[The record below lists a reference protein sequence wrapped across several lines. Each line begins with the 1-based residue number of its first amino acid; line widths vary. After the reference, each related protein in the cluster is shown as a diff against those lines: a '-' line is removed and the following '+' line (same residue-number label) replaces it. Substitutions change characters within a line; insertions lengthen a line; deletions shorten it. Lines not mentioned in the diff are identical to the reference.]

1 MLTDYFIK
9 RPVLS
14 LVISTMIVLL
24 GVQAFF
30 NTQVRQYP
38 ELETSVISIT
48 TAYPGASAELIQGF
62 ISTPVQ
68 QVVASTVGIDF
79 VRSSSSNSVSI
90 VEVHMKLGE
99 DADVALTEV
108 STKVSSIRGELPIEA
123 EDPVIAKQS
132 AEGFALAYYGF
143 YSETLSD
150 VEVTDY
156 LLRTIQ
162 PALATVK
169 GVAEAEILGG
179 KTYSMR
185 VWMDPVRMAAQQVSA
200 ADIVNA
206 IGSENYQSAAGQ
218 TRGQLVQT
226 DVNAVTD
233 SSDPDVFK
241 RFIIREE
248 GENKVRLGDVADIE
262 LGAENYDSLVM
273 FDNVPSIYIGINGT
287 TDGNPL
293 TTIKLV
299 TAELEKMKSSFPPGL
314 QVAIA
319 YDSTEFIQASINE
332 VILTLAQ
339 ASIIVVIIIFLF
351 LGSFRSTLIPL
362 VTIPLSIIGVLFY
375 MQIMGYSINLL
386 TLLAMVMAIGLLVDD
401 AILVVENIYRHI
413 GEGLRPFQAA
423 LQGAREIAKPVIAT
437 TIVLCVVYA
446 PIGLLG
452 GLTGVLFKEFAF
464 TLVGTII
471 ISTIIALT
479 LSPMMCSRVLKPTIA
494 NNAYARF
501 VNDLFERIHLAYEE
515 ALASSLKTRSVTVVF
530 TFCILLVLMAMTLP
544 GILIGPQ
551 FQFIQNELAPEE
563 DQGVIFTF
571 SQAPDHTSLDYLNKY
586 TAPYIDIF
594 REYQDEYQSSFM
606 ANGFGGPTVSFAG
619 MLLKPWEER
628 SMTSMEMIPRIQVAL
643 DQQPGLQSFAFNPA
657 SLPGSSGNTPV
668 EFILK
673 TQQGYDQL
681 FGVVQQVLAKARESG
696 KFFFIKS
703 DFNFSKPEIR
713 VIIDRER
720 AESMGISMREIGQT
734 LGAILAEGYV
744 SRFNLAGRSYKIIPQ
759 ARRQE
764 RQNADIVSQYYV
776 YSDSGEQIN
785 LSTMVEIDYT
795 AVPRELVQF
804 QQQNAAK
811 IDAVPA
817 VPLGEALQ
825 VLRDITTQVAPA
837 GYTFDYQGQSRQLI
851 QEGSVL
857 ALTFGFAIIVVFL
870 VLAAQYESLRDP
882 LIILT
887 TVPLAMFG
895 AMIPMF
901 LSMVSMNIY
910 SQVGLITLIGLVSK
924 HGILIV
930 EFANEMQKNDNLSPT
945 QAVIKAA
952 SLRLRPILMTS
963 FSTIIGI
970 MPLVIASGAGAA
982 SRQSIGITI
991 VTGFAIGTLFTLF
1004 VLPVIYTFFAADH
1017 RPAIADE
1024 TLLPSQLV

>member
-24 GVQAFF
+24 GAQAFF

-38 ELETSVISIT
+38 ELETSVITIN

-62 ISTPVQ
+62 ITTPIQ
-68 QVVASTVGIDF
+68 QVVSSTVGVDF
-79 VRSSSSNSVSI
+79 VRSSSSNSLST
-90 VEVHMKLGE
+90 VEVHMKLGV

-108 STKVSSIRGELPIEA
+108 STKVSSIRGELPAES
-123 EDPVIAKQS
+123 EDPIIAKQN
-132 AEGFALAYYGF
+132 AEGFALAYYSF
-143 YSETLSD
+143 YSETLTD
-150 VEVTDY
+150 VEVTDF
-156 LLRTIQ
+156 LLRTVQ
-162 PALATVK
+162 PTLSTVK

-185 VWMDPVRMAAQQVSA
+185 VWMDPIKMASLQVSA
-200 ADIVNA
+200 GDIVNA
-206 IGSENYQSAAGQ
+206 INTQNYQSAAGQ

-226 DVNAVTD
+226 DVNAITD
-233 SSDPDVFK
+233 TADPAIFE
-241 RFIIREE
+241 RFVIRNE
-248 GENKVRLGDVADIE
+248 GEDNKVRLGDVADIE

-299 TAELEKMKSSFPPGL
+299 TAELEKLKKSFPPGL
-314 QVAIA
+314 QTAVA

-332 VILTLAQ
+332 VIQTLIQ
-339 ASIIVVIIIFLF
+339 ACLIVVVVIFLF

-362 VTIPLSIIGVLFY
+362 TTIPLSIVGVLFY

-413 GEGLRPFQAA
+413 GEGKRPFAA
-423 LQGAREIAKPVIAT
+423 AIQGAREVVKPVIAT
-437 TIVLCVVYA
+437 TIVLAVVYA

-479 LSPMMCSRVLKPTIA
+479 LSPMMCSRVLKPTVA

-501 VNDLFERIHLAYEE
+501 VTRLFERLRVGYENM
-515 ALASSLKTRSVTVVF
+515 LASSLQTRSVTVIFIIGVVAMLVTM
-530 TFCILLVLMAMTLP
+530 TFV
-544 GILIGPQ
+544 
-551 FQFIQNELAPEE
+551 IQNELAPEE

-586 TAPYIDIF
+586 TAPYIDIY
-594 REYQDEYQSSFM
+594 RAYENEYESSFM
-606 ANGFGGPTVSFAG
+606 ANGFAGPTVSFAG
-619 MLLKPWEER
+619 MLLKPWEDR
-628 SMTSMEMIPRIQVAL
+628 TLSSMEMIPQIQRAL
-643 DQQPGLQSFAFNPA
+643 DQQPGLQSFAFNPP
-657 SLPGSSGNTPV
+657 SLPGASGNTPV

-673 TQQGYDQL
+673 TQQSYDQL
-681 FGVVQQVLAKARESG
+681 YGVVQQVLEKARESG
-696 KFFFIKS
+696 QFYFIKS

-713 VIIDRER
+713 VTIDRDR
-720 AESMGISMREIGQT
+720 AESMGISMQEIGQT

-759 ARRQE
+759 ARSEGRE
-764 RQNADIVSQYYV
+764 NADIVSQYYV
-776 YSDSGEQIN
+776 YTENGEQVS
-785 LSTMVEIDYT
+785 LSSLVNIDYT
-795 AVPRELVQF
+795 SVPGSLVQF
-804 QQQNAAK
+804 QQQNSAK
-811 IDAVPA
+811 IEAVPA
-817 VPLGEALQ
+817 VPLGQALELL
-825 VLRDITTQVAPA
+825 VEISDEVAPA
-837 GYTFDYQGQSRQLI
+837 GYTYDYQGQSRQLI

-857 ALTFGFAIIVVFL
+857 AITFGFAVIVVFL

-882 LIILT
+882 FIILT
-887 TVPLAMFG
+887 TVPLALFG
-895 AMIPMF
+895 AFIPMF
-901 LSMVSMNIY
+901 LWEVSMNIY

-930 EFANEMQKNDNLSPT
+930 EFANEIQKNENLPPLP
-945 QAVIKAA
+945 AVIKAA
-952 SLRLRPILMTS
+952 SIRLRPILMTS

-982 SRQSIGITI
+982 ARQAIGLTI
-991 VTGFAIGTLFTLF
+991 VYGFAIGTLFTLF
-1004 VLPVIYTFFAADH
+1004 VLPVVYTFFAGDR
-1017 RPAIADE
+1017 RPQAAAE
-1024 TLLPSQLV
+1024 TVPAPA

>member
-38 ELETSVISIT
+38 ELETSVITIT
-48 TAYPGASAELIQGF
+48 TAYPGASAALIQGF
-62 ISTPVQ
+62 LTTPIQ
-68 QVVASTVGIDF
+68 QVVSSTKGIDF
-79 VRSSSSNSVSI
+79 LRSSSSNSVST
-90 VEVHMKLGE
+90 VEVHMKLGV

-108 STKVSSIRGELPIEA
+108 STKVSSIRGELPA
-123 EDPVIAKQS
+123 ESLDPVIAKLA
-132 AEGFALAYYGF
+132 AEGFALAYYSF

-150 VEVTDY
+150 VEITDY

-162 PALATVK
+162 PALSTVN
-169 GVAEAEILGG
+169 GVAQAEILGG

-185 VWMDPVRMAAQQVSA
+185 VWMDPVRMAARKVSA

-206 IGSENYQSAAGQ
+206 INADNYQSAAGQ
-218 TRGQLVQT
+218 TRGRLVQT

-233 SSDPDVFK
+233 SADPHVFE
-241 RFIIREE
+241 RFVIRDE
-248 GENKVRLGDVADIE
+248 GDNVVRLGDIADIE
-262 LGAENYDSLVM
+262 LGAEDYDSLIM
-273 FDNVPSIYIGINGT
+273 FDGVPSIYIGINGT

-314 QVAIA
+314 KAAIA
-319 YDSTEFIQASINE
+319 YDSTEFIEASINE
-332 VILTLAQ
+332 VIITLAQ
-339 ASIIVVIIIFLF
+339 AAIIVVVVIFLS

-375 MQIMGYSINLL
+375 MQLMGYSINLL

-413 GEGLRPFQAA
+413 GEGLQPMQAA

-437 TIVLCVVYA
+437 SIVLCVVYA

-452 GLTGVLFKEFAF
+452 GLTGILFQEFAF

-471 ISTIIALT
+471 ISTIVALT
-479 LSPMMCSRVLKPTIA
+479 LSPMMCSRVLKPSID

-501 VNDLFERIHLAYEE
+501 INHRFEQLQRSYEKFLAN
-515 ALASSLKTRSVTVVF
+515 SLQTRSVTIVFVV
-530 TFCILLVLMAMTLP
+530 CVVVMLGAM
-544 GILIGPQ
+544 
-551 FQFIQNELAPEE
+551 FQFIQSELAPEE

-571 SQAPDHTSLDYLNKY
+571 SQPPDHTNIDYLNKY
-586 TAPYIDIF
+586 TSPYIDIF
-594 REYQDEYQSSFM
+594 RNYAGEYKSSFM
-606 ANGFGGPTVSFAG
+606 ANGFGGSTVSFAG
-619 MLLKPWEER
+619 MLLTPWEQREL
-628 SMTSMEMIPRIQVAL
+628 SAMEIIPQIQGAL
-643 DQQPGLQSFAFNPA
+643 DQQPGLQSFAFNPP
-657 SLPGSSGNTPV
+657 SLPGASGNTPV

-681 FGVVQQVLAKARESG
+681 FGVVQQVLEKARASG
-696 KFFFIKS
+696 KFYFIKS

-713 VIIDRER
+713 VTIDRKR
-720 AESMGISMREIGQT
+720 AESMGVSMREIGQT
-734 LGAILAEGYV
+734 LGIILAEGYV

-759 ARRQE
+759 ARRVDRE
-764 RQNADIVSQYYV
+764 SLADISQYFV
-776 YSDSGEQIN
+776 YSNRGEQIN
-785 LSTMVEIDYT
+785 LSTLVDIDYT
-795 AVPRELVQF
+795 VVPRELVQF

-811 IDAVPA
+811 IDAVPG

-825 VLRDITTQVAPA
+825 LLREITAQVAPA
-837 GYTFDYQGQSRQLI
+837 GYSFDYQGQSRQLI

-857 ALTFGFAIIVVFL
+857 ALTFGFAIVVVFL

-895 AMIPMF
+895 ALVPMF
-901 LSMVSMNIY
+901 LWLVSMNIY

-930 EFANEMQKNDNLSPT
+930 EFANEIQKNENLSPRL
-945 QAVIKAA
+945 AVIKAA
-952 SLRLRPILMTS
+952 SIRLRPILMTS
-963 FSTIIGI
+963 LSTIIGI

-982 SRQSIGITI
+982 SRQAIGITI
-991 VTGFAIGTLFTLF
+991 VSGFAIGTLFTLF
-1004 VLPVIYTFFAADH
+1004 VLPVIYTFFARDH
-1017 RPAIADE
+1017 RPAVADQDE
-1024 TLLPSQLV
+1024 PLLASRLV

>member
-1 MLTDYFIK
+1 
-9 RPVLS
+9 
-14 LVISTMIVLL
+14 MIVLL

-30 NTQVRQYP
+30 DTQVRQYP
-38 ELETSVISIT
+38 ELETSVITIT

-62 ISTPVQ
+62 ITNPIQ
-68 QVVASTVGIDF
+68 QVVSSTKGIDF
-79 VRSSSSNSVSI
+79 LRSSSSNSVST
-90 VEVHMKLGE
+90 VEVHMKLGV
-99 DADVALTEV
+99 DADIALTEV
-108 STKVSSIRGELPIEA
+108 STKVSSIRGELPAES

-156 LLRTIQ
+156 LLRTVQ
-162 PALATVK
+162 PALSTVK
-169 GVAEAEILGG
+169 GVAQAEILGG

-185 VWMDPVRMAAQQVSA
+185 VWMDPVRMAAQKVSA

-206 IGSENYQSAAGQ
+206 INADNYQSAAGQ
-218 TRGQLVQT
+218 ARGRMVQT

-233 SSDPDVFK
+233 TGDPEVFE

-248 GENKVRLGDVADIE
+248 GENKVRLGDIADIE
-262 LGAENYDSLVM
+262 LGAENYDSLIM

-299 TAELEKMKSSFPPGL
+299 TAELEKMKGSFPPGL
-314 QVAIA
+314 NAAIA

-332 VILTLAQ
+332 VIATLAQ
-339 ASIIVVIIIFLF
+339 ASIIVILVIFLS

-375 MQIMGYSINLL
+375 MQLMGYSINLL

-401 AILVVENIYRHI
+401 AILVVENVYRHI
-413 GEGLRPFQAA
+413 GEGLKPLQAS

-437 TIVLCVVYA
+437 TIVLCLVYA

-452 GLTGVLFKEFAF
+452 GLTGVLFQEFAF

-479 LSPMMCSRVLKPTIA
+479 LSPMMCSQVLRPTVD

-501 VNDLFERIHLAYEE
+501 IHARFERLHRGYERM
-515 ALASSLKTRSVTVVF
+515 LASSLQTRSVTVVF
-530 TFCILLVLMAMTLP
+530 VFFIVM
-544 GILIGPQ
+544 LIGFILFPPPPMK
-551 FQFIQNELAPEE
+551 FIQNELAPEE

-571 SQAPDHTSLDYLNKY
+571 SQAPDHTNIDYLNKY
-586 TAPYIDIF
+586 TSPYHDIF
-594 REYQDEYQSSFM
+594 SSYQDEYQSSFM

-619 MLLKPWEER
+619 MLLTPWEQR
-628 SMTSMEMIPRIQVAL
+628 QLSAMEIIPRIQMEL
-643 DQQPGLQSFAFNPA
+643 DQQPGLQSFAFNPP
-657 SLPGSSGNTPV
+657 SLPGASGNTPV
-668 EFILK
+668 EFIIK
-673 TQQGYDQL
+673 TQQGYDDL
-681 FGVVQQVLAKARESG
+681 YGVVQQVLEKARESG
-696 KFFFIKS
+696 KFYFIKS

-713 VIIDRER
+713 VTIDRKR
-720 AESMGISMREIGQT
+720 AESMGVSMREIGQT
-734 LGAILAEGYV
+734 LGIILAEGYV

-759 ARRQE
+759 ARLEGRE
-764 RQNADIVSQYYV
+764 NAADISQYFV
-776 YSDSGEQIN
+776 YSQRGEQIN
-785 LSTMVEIDYT
+785 LSTLVNMDYNV
-795 AVPRELVQF
+795 VPRELVQF

-811 IDAVPA
+811 IDAVPGVA
-817 VPLGEALQ
+817 LGEALQ
-825 VLRDITTQVAPA
+825 LLRDITAQVAPA
-837 GYTFDYQGQSRQLI
+837 GYSYDYQGQSRQLI

-857 ALTFGFAIIVVFL
+857 ALTFGFAVIVVFL

-895 AMIPMF
+895 ALVPMF
-901 LSMVSMNIY
+901 LGLVSMNIY

-930 EFANEMQKNDNLSPT
+930 EFANEIQKSDNLPPVD
-945 QAVIKAA
+945 AVIKAA
-952 SLRLRPILMTS
+952 SIRLRPILMTS

-970 MPLVIASGAGAA
+970 TPLVIASGAGAA

-991 VTGFAIGTLFTLF
+991 VSGFAVGTLFTLF
-1004 VLPVIYTFFAADH
+1004 VLPVVYTFFAADH
-1017 RPAIADE
+1017 RPAAIDDNE
-1024 TLLPSQLV
+1024 PLPASQLV

>member
-1 MLTDYFIK
+1 VLTDFFIK

-38 ELETSVISIT
+38 ELETSVITIT

-62 ISTPVQ
+62 ITNPIQ
-68 QVVASTVGIDF
+68 QVVSSTKGIDF
-79 VRSSSSNSVSI
+79 LRSSSSNSVST
-90 VEVHMKLGE
+90 VEVHMKLGV
-99 DADVALTEV
+99 DADIALTEV
-108 STKVSSIRGELPIEA
+108 STKVSSIRGELPVES

-162 PALATVK
+162 PALSTVK
-169 GVAEAEILGG
+169 GVAQAEILGG

-185 VWMDPVRMAAQQVSA
+185 VWMDPVRMAAQKVSA
-200 ADIVNA
+200 ADIVRA
-206 IGSENYQSAAGQ
+206 ISDENYQSAAGQ
-218 TRGQLVQT
+218 ARGQLVQT

-233 SSDPDVFK
+233 SGDPEVFE

-248 GENKVRLGDVADIE
+248 GVNKVRLGDIADIE
-262 LGAENYDSLVM
+262 LGAENYDSLIM

-299 TAELEKMKSSFPPGL
+299 TAELEKMKGSFPPGL
-314 QVAIA
+314 NAAIA

-332 VILTLAQ
+332 VIATLAQ
-339 ASIIVVIIIFLF
+339 ASVIVIVVIFLS

-375 MQIMGYSINLL
+375 MQLMGYSINLL

-413 GEGLRPFQAA
+413 GEGLRPLQAA

-437 TIVLCVVYA
+437 TIVLCLVYA

-452 GLTGVLFKEFAF
+452 GLTGVLFQEFAF

-479 LSPMMCSRVLKPTIA
+479 LSPMMCSRVLRPTVD

-501 VNDLFERIHLAYEE
+501 IHARFERLHRAYEGM
-515 ALASSLKTRSVTVVF
+515 LASSLKTRSVTVVF
-530 TFCILLVLMAMTLP
+530 VFFIVAMIVLILFPPPPMK
-544 GILIGPQ
+544 
-551 FQFIQNELAPEE
+551 FIQNELAPEE

-571 SQAPDHTSLDYLNKY
+571 SQAPDHSNIDYLNKY
-586 TAPYIDIF
+586 TAPYHGIF
-594 REYQDEYQSSFM
+594 SSYQDEYQSSFM

-619 MLLKPWEER
+619 MLLTPWEQR
-628 SMTSMEMIPRIQVAL
+628 KLSAMEIIPQIQMAL
-643 DQQPGLQSFAFNPA
+643 DQQPGLQSFAFNPP
-657 SLPGSSGNTPV
+657 SLPGASGNTPV

-681 FGVVQQVLAKARESG
+681 YGVVQQVLAKARESG
-696 KFFFIKS
+696 KFYFIKS

-713 VIIDRER
+713 VTIDRKR
-720 AESMGISMREIGQT
+720 AEAMGVSMREIGQT
-734 LGAILAEGYV
+734 LGIILAEGYV

-759 ARRQE
+759 ARIDGRE
-764 RQNADIVSQYYV
+764 NTSDISRYFV
-776 YSDSGEQIN
+776 YSRQGEQIN
-785 LSTMVEIDYT
+785 LATLVDIDYNV
-795 AVPRELVQF
+795 VPRELVQF

-811 IDAVPA
+811 IDAVPG
-817 VPLGEALQ
+817 VPLDEALQ
-825 VLRDITTQVAPA
+825 VLRDITEQVAPA
-837 GYTFDYQGQSRQLI
+837 GYSFDYQGQSRQLI

-857 ALTFGFAIIVVFL
+857 ALTFGFAVIVVFL

-895 AMIPMF
+895 ALVPMF
-901 LSMVSMNIY
+901 LGLVSMNIY

-930 EFANEMQKNDNLSPT
+930 EFANEIQKNDNLSPVD
-945 QAVIKAA
+945 AVIKAA
-952 SLRLRPILMTS
+952 SIRLRPILMTS

-991 VTGFAIGTLFTLF
+991 VSGFAIGTLFTLF
-1004 VLPVIYTFFAADH
+1004 VLPVTYTFFAADH
-1017 RPAIADE
+1017 RPLEIDDDE
-1024 TLLPSQLV
+1024 PLAASQLV

>member
-1 MLTDYFIK
+1 VLTDYFIK

-30 NTQVRQYP
+30 STQVRQYP

-62 ISTPVQ
+62 VTTPIQ
-68 QVVASTVGIDF
+68 QVVSSTKGIDF
-79 VRSSSSNSVSI
+79 LRSSSSNSVST
-90 VEVHMKLGE
+90 VEVHMKLGV
-99 DADVALTEV
+99 DADIALTEV
-108 STKVSSIRGELPIEA
+108 STKVSSIRGELPSES

-162 PALATVK
+162 PALSTVN
-169 GVAEAEILGG
+169 GVAQAEILGG

-185 VWMDPVRMAAQQVSA
+185 VWMDPVRMAAQKVSA

-206 IGSENYQSAAGQ
+206 INAENYQSAAGQ
-218 TRGQLVQT
+218 ARGQLVQT

-233 SSDPDVFK
+233 TGDPGVFE
-241 RFIIREE
+241 RFIVREE
-248 GENKVRLGDVADIE
+248 GENRVRLGDIADIE
-262 LGAENYDSLVM
+262 LGAENYDSLIM

-299 TAELEKMKSSFPPGL
+299 TAELEKLKRSFPPGL
-314 QVAIA
+314 NAAIA

-332 VILTLAQ
+332 VIGTLVQ
-339 ASIIVVIIIFLF
+339 ASIIVIVVIFLF

-375 MQIMGYSINLL
+375 MQLMGYSINLL

-413 GEGLRPFQAA
+413 GEGLKPMQAA

-452 GLTGVLFKEFAF
+452 GLTGVLFQEFAF

-471 ISTIIALT
+471 ISTIVALT
-479 LSPMMCSRVLKPTIA
+479 LSPMMCSRVLRPTID

-501 VNDLFERIHLAYEE
+501 IHARFERLHRGYENLLA
-515 ALASSLKTRSVTVVF
+515 ASLKTRSVTVLFVF
-530 TFCILLVLMAMTLP
+530 GVVVMLVLM
-544 GILIGPQ
+544 
-551 FQFIQNELAPEE
+551 FQFIQTELAPEE

-571 SQAPDHTSLDYLNKY
+571 SQAPDHTNIDYLNKY
-586 TAPYIDIF
+586 TAPYHDIF
-594 REYQDEYQSSFM
+594 TSYQDEYQSSFM

-619 MLLKPWEER
+619 MLLKPWEQR
-628 SMTSMEMIPRIQVAL
+628 QLSAMEMIPQIQMAL
-643 DQQPGLQSFAFNPA
+643 NQQPGLQSFAFNPP
-657 SLPGSSGNTPV
+657 SLPGASGNTPV

-673 TQQGYDQL
+673 TQQGYDEL
-681 FGVVQQVLAKARESG
+681 YGVVQQVLEKARESG
-696 KFFFIKS
+696 KFHFIKS

-713 VIIDRER
+713 VTIDRKR
-720 AESMGISMREIGQT
+720 AESMGVSMREIGQT
-734 LGAILAEGYV
+734 LGIILAEGYV
-744 SRFNLAGRSYKIIPQ
+744 SRFNLAGRSYKVIPQ
-759 ARRQE
+759 ARLEGRE
-764 RQNADIVSQYYV
+764 NVADISQYYV
-776 YSDSGEQIN
+776 YSRQGEQIN
-785 LSTMVEIDYT
+785 LATLVDIDYNV
-795 AVPRELVQF
+795 VPRELVQF

-811 IDAVPA
+811 IDAVPG

-825 VLRDITTQVAPA
+825 VLRDITAQVAPA
-837 GYTFDYQGQSRQLI
+837 GYSFDYQGQSRQLI

-857 ALTFGFAIIVVFL
+857 ALTFSFAVIVVFL

-895 AMIPMF
+895 ALVPMF
-901 LSMVSMNIY
+901 LWLVSMNIY

-930 EFANEMQKNDNLSPT
+930 EFANEMQRNDNLSPAD
-945 QAVIKAA
+945 AVIKAA
-952 SLRLRPILMTS
+952 SIRLRPILMTS

-991 VTGFAIGTLFTLF
+991 VSGFAIGTLFTLF

-1017 RPAIADE
+1017 RPAEIDDDE
-1024 TLLPSQLV
+1024 PLSASQLV

>member
-62 ISTPVQ
+62 ITTPIQ
-68 QVVASTVGIDF
+68 QAVSSTVGIDY
-79 VRSSSSNSVSI
+79 VRSSSSNSVST
-90 VEVHMKLGE
+90 VEVHMKLGV
-99 DADVALTEV
+99 DADIALTEV
-108 STKVSSIRGELPIEA
+108 STKVASIRGELPAES

-132 AEGFALAYYGF
+132 AEGFALAYYSF

-162 PALATVK
+162 PSLSTLK

-185 VWMDPVRMAAQQVSA
+185 VWMDPVRMSALKVSA
-200 ADIVNA
+200 ADIANA
-206 IGSENYQSAAGQ
+206 IGAQNYQSAAGQ
-218 TRGQLVQT
+218 TRSRLVQT

-233 SSDPDVFK
+233 SSDPEVFK

-248 GENKVRLGDVADIE
+248 GDNRVRLGDVADIE
-262 LGAENYDSLVM
+262 LGAENYDSLIM

-299 TAELEKMKSSFPPGL
+299 NAELEKLRKSFPPGL
-314 QVAIA
+314 NAAIA

-332 VILTLAQ
+332 VIFTLAQ
-339 ASIIVVIIIFLF
+339 AALIVIVVIFLF

-413 GEGLRPFQAA
+413 GEGLRPLQAA

-494 NNAYARF
+494 NNAYARY
-501 VNDLFERIHLAYEE
+501 VNALFERIHLGYEKF
-515 ALASSLKTRSVTVVF
+515 LAGSLKTRSATIVFVIGVVAMLVPMF
-530 TFCILLVLMAMTLP
+530 LL
-544 GILIGPQ
+544 
-551 FQFIQNELAPEE
+551 IQNELAPEE

-571 SQAPDHTSLDYLNKY
+571 SQAPDHSSIDYLNKY

-594 REYQDEYQSSFM
+594 REYQEEYQSSFM

-619 MLLKPWEER
+619 MLLKPWEQR
-628 SMTSMEMIPRIQVAL
+628 SLTSMQMIPRIQQAL
-643 DQQPGLQSFAFNPA
+643 DQQPGLQSFAFNPP
-657 SLPGSSGNTPV
+657 SLPGASGNTPV

-681 FGVVQQVLAKARESG
+681 YGVVQQVLNKARESG
-696 KFFFIKS
+696 KFYFIKS

-713 VIIDRER
+713 VTIDRER

-734 LGAILAEGYV
+734 LGAILAEGYI

-759 ARRQE
+759 ARSAE
-764 RQNADIVSQYYV
+764 RQNAEVISQYYV
-776 YSDSGEQIN
+776 YSDRGEQVN
-785 LSTMVEIDYT
+785 LSSLVDIEYSS
-795 AVPRELVQF
+795 VPRELVQF

-811 IDAVPA
+811 IDAVPG
-817 VPLGEALQ
+817 VPLGEALEY
-825 VLRDITTQVAPA
+825 LRTLSEEVAPA

-882 LIILT
+882 FIILT

-895 AMIPMF
+895 ALVPMF
-901 LSMVSMNIY
+901 LWQVSMNIY

-930 EFANEMQKNDNLSPT
+930 EFANEIQKNENLDPVR
-945 QAVIKAA
+945 AVIKA
-952 SLRLRPILMTS
+952 SSIRLRPILMTS

-970 MPLVIASGAGAA
+970 MPLVAASGAGAA
-982 SRQSIGITI
+982 SRQAIGITI
-991 VTGFAIGTLFTLF
+991 VSGFAIGTLFTLF
-1004 VLPVIYTFFAADH
+1004 VLPVIYTFFAGDH
-1017 RPAIADE
+1017 RPQVSDDE
-1024 TLLPSQLV
+1024 SLLAARLV

>member
-1 MLTDYFIK
+1 MFTDYFIR

-24 GVQAFF
+24 GAQAFF
-30 NTQVRQYP
+30 DTQVRQYP

-62 ISTPVQ
+62 ISTPIQ
-68 QVVASTVGIDF
+68 QVVSSTEGIDF
-79 VRSSSSNSVSI
+79 VRSSSSNSVSR
-90 VEVHMKLGE
+90 VEVHMKLGV

-108 STKVSSIRGELPIEA
+108 STKVSSIRGELPAES
-123 EDPVIAKQS
+123 EDPVVAKES
-132 AEGFALAYYGF
+132 AEGFALAYYSF
-143 YSETLSD
+143 YSESLSD
-150 VEVTDY
+150 VEITDY
-156 LLRTIQ
+156 LLRTVQ
-162 PALATVK
+162 PALSTVK

-185 VWMDPVRMAAQQVSA
+185 IWMDPVRMAAQNVSA
-200 ADIVNA
+200 ADIMAA
-206 IGSENYQSAAGQ
+206 IGAENYQSAAGQ
-218 TRGQLVQT
+218 TRGRLVQT

-233 SSDPDVFK
+233 SADPGVFR
-241 RFIIREE
+241 RFVIRDD
-248 GENKVRLGDVADIE
+248 GMNKVRLSDVAEIE

-293 TTIKLV
+293 TTIQLV
-299 TAELEKMKSSFPPGL
+299 NAELAKLEKSFPPGL
-314 QVAIA
+314 KTAIA
-319 YDSTEFIQASINE
+319 YDSTEFIRASIKE
-332 VILTLAQ
+332 VIVTLLQ
-339 ASIIVVIIIFLF
+339 ASIIVIVVIFLS

-362 VTIPLSIIGVLFY
+362 VTIPLSIVGVLFY
-375 MQIMGYSINLL
+375 MQLMGYSINLL

-413 GEGLRPFQAA
+413 GEGQKPLQAA
-423 LQGAREIAKPVIAT
+423 LAGAREIAKPVIAT

-479 LSPMMCSRVLKPTIA
+479 LSPMMCSRVLKPTVG

-501 VNDLFERIHLAYEE
+501 INRRFDRLRSAYER
-515 ALASSLKTRSVTVVF
+515 ALASSLQTRSVTVVF
-530 TFCILLVLMAMTLP
+530 VAGVVVMLALM
-544 GILIGPQ
+544 
-551 FQFIQNELAPEE
+551 FQMINHELAPEE
-563 DQGVIFTF
+563 DQGVIFVF
-571 SQAPDHTSLDYLNKY
+571 SQAPDHSSIDYLNKY

-594 REYQDEYQSSFM
+594 RRYEDEYHSSFM
-606 ANGFGGPTVSFAG
+606 ANGFGGPTVSFSG
-619 MLLKPWEER
+619 MLLKPWEDR
-628 SMTSMEMIPRIQVAL
+628 KLSSMQMIPQIQQAL
-643 DQQPGLQSFAFNPA
+643 DQQPGLQSFAFNPP
-657 SLPGSSGNTPV
+657 SLPGASGNTPV
-668 EFILK
+668 EFLLK

-681 FGVVQQVLAKARESG
+681 YGTVQQVLERARESG
-696 KFFFIKS
+696 KFWFIKS

-713 VIIDRER
+713 VTIDRER

-744 SRFNLAGRSYKIIPQ
+744 SRFNLAGRSYKVIPQ
-759 ARRQE
+759 ARRDQRE
-764 RQNADIVSQYYV
+764 NAEIISQYYV
-776 YSDSGEQIN
+776 YTETGKPVSLASLVDIQ
-785 LSTMVEIDYT
+785 YT
-795 AVPRELVQF
+795 SVPRELVQF

-811 IDAVPA
+811 IEAVPGVA
-817 VPLGEALQ
+817 LGEALQ
-825 VLRDITTQVAPA
+825 LLRDIADEVAPA
-837 GYTFDYQGQSRQLI
+837 GYTYDYQGQSRQLV

-857 ALTFGFAIIVVFL
+857 AVTFGFAIVVVFL

-882 LIILT
+882 FIILT

-895 AMIPMF
+895 ALVPMF
-901 LSMVSMNIY
+901 LGSTSMNIY

-930 EFANEMQKNDNLSPT
+930 EFANEIQKKESLSPVE
-945 QAVIKAA
+945 AVIKAA
-952 SLRLRPILMTS
+952 SIRLRPILMTS

-982 SRQSIGITI
+982 SRQAIGITI
-991 VTGFAIGTLFTLF
+991 VAGFAIGTLFTLF
-1004 VLPVIYTFFAADH
+1004 VLPVIYTFFAGDH
-1017 RPAIADE
+1017 RPRDIAGDE
-1024 TLLPSQLV
+1024 LRGAQLV

>member
-1 MLTDYFIK
+1 MLTDFFIK

-62 ISTPVQ
+62 ITTPIQ
-68 QVVASTVGIDF
+68 QVVSSTVGIDF
-79 VRSSSSNSVSI
+79 VRSSSSNSVST
-90 VEVHMKLGE
+90 VEVHMKLGV
-99 DADVALTEV
+99 DADIALTEV
-108 STKVSSIRGELPIEA
+108 STKVASIRGELPAES
-123 EDPVIAKQS
+123 EDPVVAKQS

-162 PALATVK
+162 PSLSTLK

-185 VWMDPVRMAAQQVSA
+185 VWMDPIRMSALKVSA

-206 IGSENYQSAAGQ
+206 IGAQNYQSAAGQ
-218 TRGQLVQT
+218 TRSQLVQT
-226 DVNAVTD
+226 DVNAITD
-233 SSDPDVFK
+233 SSDPQIFK
-241 RFIIREE
+241 RFVIREE
-248 GENKVRLGDVADIE
+248 GNNRVRLGDVAEVE
-262 LGAENYDSLVM
+262 LGAENYDSLIM

-299 TAELEKMKSSFPPGL
+299 NAELEKLKKSFPPGL
-314 QVAIA
+314 NAAIA

-332 VILTLAQ
+332 VIITLAQ
-339 ASIIVVIIIFLF
+339 AALIVIIVIFLF

-401 AILVVENIYRHI
+401 AILVVENVYRHI
-413 GEGLRPFQAA
+413 GEGLRPMQAA

-501 VNDLFERIHLAYEE
+501 VNDLFERIHLRYEE
-515 ALASSLKTRSVTVVF
+515 ILAGSLKTRSVTIIFVIGIVAM
-530 TFCILLVLMAMTLP
+530 LVAM
-544 GILIGPQ
+544 

-571 SQAPDHTSLDYLNKY
+571 SQAPDHTSIDYLNKY
-586 TAPYIDIF
+586 TGPYIDIF
-594 REYQDEYQSSFM
+594 REYESEYESSFM
-606 ANGFGGPTVSFAG
+606 ANGFAGPTVSFAG

-628 SMTSMEMIPRIQVAL
+628 NLTSMEIIPRIQQAL
-643 DQQPGLQSFAFNPA
+643 DQQPGLQSFAFNPP
-657 SLPGSSGNTPV
+657 SLPGASGNTPV

-681 FGVVQQVLAKARESG
+681 YGVVQQVLNKARESG
-696 KFFFIKS
+696 KFYFIKS

-713 VIIDRER
+713 VTIDRER

-759 ARRQE
+759 ARSDE
-764 RQNADIVSQYYV
+764 RQNAEVISQYYV
-776 YSDSGEQIN
+776 YSNRGEQVN
-785 LSTMVEIDYT
+785 LSSLVDIAYSS
-795 AVPRELVQF
+795 VPRELMQF

-811 IDAVPA
+811 IDAVPG
-817 VPLGEALQ
+817 VPLGEALEY
-825 VLRDITTQVAPA
+825 LRDISEDIAPS

-857 ALTFGFAIIVVFL
+857 ALTFGFAVIVVFL

-895 AMIPMF
+895 ALVPMF
-901 LSMVSMNIY
+901 LWQVSMNIY

-930 EFANEMQKNDNLSPT
+930 EFANEIQKNENLDPVK
-945 QAVIKAA
+945 AVIKA
-952 SLRLRPILMTS
+952 SSIRLRPILMTS

-991 VTGFAIGTLFTLF
+991 VSGFAIGTLFTLF
-1004 VLPVIYTFFAADH
+1004 VLPVIYTFFAGDH
-1017 RPAIADE
+1017 RPQASDDE
-1024 TLLPSQLV
+1024 TLLASRLV

>member
-14 LVISTMIVLL
+14 LVVSTMIVLL

-30 NTQVRQYP
+30 DTQVRQYA
-38 ELETSVISIT
+38 ELETSVITIT

-62 ISTPVQ
+62 VTTPVQ
-68 QVVASTVGIDF
+68 QVVSSTKGIDF
-79 VRSSSSNSVSI
+79 VRSSSRNSVST
-90 VEVHMKLGE
+90 VEVHMKLGI

-108 STKVSSIRGELPIEA
+108 STKVSSIRGELPAET
-123 EDPVIAKQS
+123 EDPVIAKLA
-132 AEGFALAYYGF
+132 AEGFALAYYSF

-150 VEVTDY
+150 VEITDY
-156 LLRTIQ
+156 LLRTIK
-162 PALATVK
+162 PALSTVN
-169 GVAEAEILGG
+169 GVGEAEILGG

-185 VWMDPVRMAAQQVSA
+185 VWMDPVRMAALKVSA
-200 ADIVNA
+200 ADLVNA
-206 IGSENYQSAAGQ
+206 INVNNYQSAAGQ
-218 TRGQLVQT
+218 VRGSLVQT

-233 SSDPDVFK
+233 SSDPAVFE
-241 RFIIREE
+241 RFVIRDE
-248 GENKVRLGDVADIE
+248 GSNLVRLGDVADIE
-262 LGAENYDSLVM
+262 LGAEDYDSLIM

-299 TAELEKMKSSFPPGL
+299 SAELDKMKSSFPPGL
-314 QVAIA
+314 NASIA
-319 YDSTEFIQASINE
+319 YDSTEFIEASIDE
-332 VILTLAQ
+332 VIITLAQ
-339 ASIIVVIIIFLF
+339 AAVIVVIVIFLF

-375 MQIMGYSINLL
+375 MQLMGYSINLL

-413 GEGLRPFQAA
+413 GEGLKPMQAA

-437 TIVLCVVYA
+437 TIVLCIVYA

-452 GLTGVLFKEFAF
+452 GLTGILFQEFAF

-471 ISTIIALT
+471 ISTIVALT
-479 LSPMMCSRVLKPTIA
+479 LSPMMCSRVLKPSVDD
-494 NNAYARF
+494 NAYARF
-501 VNDLFERIHLAYEE
+501 INHHFEGLQRRYEKF
-515 ALASSLKTRSVTVVF
+515 LDHSLKMRSVTVVF
-530 TFCILLVLMAMTLP
+530 VVCVVIMLSAMLQTVMP
-544 GILIGPQ
+544 
-551 FQFIQNELAPEE
+551 FIQTELAPEE

-571 SQAPDHTSLDYLNKY
+571 SKAPDHANIDYLNKY

-594 REYQDEYQSSFM
+594 RAYESEYESSFM
-606 ANGFGGPTVSFAG
+606 ANGFGGATVSFAG
-619 MLLKPWEER
+619 MLLAPWDQREL
-628 SMTSMEMIPRIQVAL
+628 SAMEMIPQIQGAL
-643 DQQPGLQSFAFNPA
+643 NQQPGLQSFAFNPP
-657 SLPGSSGNTPV
+657 SLPGASGNTPV
-668 EFILK
+668 EFIIK

-681 FGVVQQVLAKARESG
+681 YGVVQQVLEKARASG
-696 KFFFIKS
+696 KFYFIKS

-713 VIIDRER
+713 VTINRKR
-720 AESMGISMREIGQT
+720 AESMGVSMREIGQT
-734 LGAILAEGYV
+734 LGIILAEGYV

-759 ARRQE
+759 ARRSSRE
-764 RQNADIVSQYYV
+764 GLADVSQFFV
-776 YSDSGEQIN
+776 YSNRGEQIN
-785 LSTMVEIDYT
+785 LSTLVDIKYNV
-795 AVPRELVQF
+795 VPTELVQF

-811 IDAVPA
+811 IDAVPG

-825 VLRDITTQVAPA
+825 LLSEITKQVAPA
-837 GYTFDYQGQSRQLI
+837 GYSVDYQGQSRQLI
-851 QEGSVL
+851 QEGSAL
-857 ALTFGFAIIVVFL
+857 AMTFSFAVIVVFL

-895 AMIPMF
+895 AIVPMF
-901 LSMVSMNIY
+901 LWLVSMNIY

-930 EFANEMQKNDNLSPT
+930 EFANEIQKNEDLSPRA
-945 QAVIKAA
+945 AVIKAA
-952 SLRLRPILMTS
+952 SIRLRPILMTS

-991 VTGFAIGTLFTLF
+991 VSGFAIGTLFTLF
-1004 VLPVIYTFFAADH
+1004 VLPVIYTFFAGDH
-1017 RPAIADE
+1017 RPGLADDDE
-1024 TLLPSQLV
+1024 PLQASQLV

>member
-38 ELETSVISIT
+38 ELETSVISIM

-62 ISTPVQ
+62 VTTPIQ
-68 QVVASTVGIDF
+68 QVVSSTKGIDF
-79 VRSSSSNSVSI
+79 LRSSSSNSVSV
-90 VEVHMKLGE
+90 VEVHMKLGV

-108 STKVSSIRGELPIEA
+108 STKVSSIRGELPAES

-132 AEGFALAYYGF
+132 ADGFALAYYGF

-162 PALATVK
+162 PALSTVN
-169 GVAEAEILGG
+169 GVAQAEILGG

-185 VWMDPVRMAAQQVSA
+185 VWMDPVRMAAQKVSA

-206 IGSENYQSAAGQ
+206 INADNYQSAAGQ
-218 TRGQLVQT
+218 ARGQLVQT

-233 SSDPDVFK
+233 TGDPEVFE

-248 GENKVRLGDVADIE
+248 GENKVRLGDIADVE
-262 LGAENYDSLVM
+262 LGAENYDSLIM

-299 TAELEKMKSSFPPGL
+299 TAELEKLKRSFPPGL
-314 QVAIA
+314 NAAIA

-332 VILTLAQ
+332 VIGTLLQ
-339 ASIIVVIIIFLF
+339 ASVIVIVVIFLF

-375 MQIMGYSINLL
+375 MQLMGYSINLL

-413 GEGLRPFQAA
+413 GEGLKPMQAA

-452 GLTGVLFKEFAF
+452 GLTGVLFQEFAF

-471 ISTIIALT
+471 ISTIVALT
-479 LSPMMCSRVLKPTIA
+479 LSPMMCSRVLRPTID

-501 VNDLFERIHLAYEE
+501 IHARFERLHRGYENLLA
-515 ALASSLKTRSVTVVF
+515 ASLKTRSVTVLFVF
-530 TFCILLVLMAMTLP
+530 GVLVMLVLM
-544 GILIGPQ
+544 
-551 FQFIQNELAPEE
+551 FQFIQIELAPEE

-571 SQAPDHTSLDYLNKY
+571 SQAPDHTNIDYLNKY
-586 TAPYIDIF
+586 TAPYYGIF
-594 REYQDEYQSSFM
+594 SSYQDEYKSSFM

-619 MLLKPWEER
+619 MLLTPWEQR
-628 SMTSMEMIPRIQVAL
+628 QLSAMEIIPQIQMAL
-643 DQQPGLQSFAFNPA
+643 DQQPGLQSFAFNPP
-657 SLPGSSGNTPV
+657 SLPGASGNTPV

-673 TQQGYDQL
+673 TQQGYDEL
-681 FGVVQQVLAKARESG
+681 YGVVQQVLEKARESG
-696 KFFFIKS
+696 KFHFIKS

-713 VIIDRER
+713 VTIDRKR
-720 AESMGISMREIGQT
+720 AESMGVSMREIGQT
-734 LGAILAEGYV
+734 LGIILAEGYV
-744 SRFNLAGRSYKIIPQ
+744 NRFNLAGRSYKVIPQ
-759 ARRQE
+759 ARLEGRE
-764 RQNADIVSQYYV
+764 NAADISQYYV
-776 YSDSGEQIN
+776 YSQQGEQIN
-785 LSTMVEIDYT
+785 LATLVDLSYNV
-795 AVPRELVQF
+795 VPRELVQF

-811 IDAVPA
+811 IDAVPG

-825 VLRDITTQVAPA
+825 VLRDITAQVAPA
-837 GYTFDYQGQSRQLI
+837 GYSFDYQGQSRQLI

-857 ALTFGFAIIVVFL
+857 ALTFSFAVIVVFL

-895 AMIPMF
+895 ALVPMF
-901 LSMVSMNIY
+901 LWLVSMNIY

-930 EFANEMQKNDNLSPT
+930 EFANEMQKNDNLSPAD
-945 QAVIKAA
+945 AVIKAA
-952 SLRLRPILMTS
+952 SIRLRPILMTS

-991 VTGFAIGTLFTLF
+991 VSGFAIGTLFTLF

-1017 RPAIADE
+1017 RPVLADDDE
-1024 TLLPSQLV
+1024 PLPASQLV

>member
-1 MLTDYFIK
+1 MLTDFFIK

-14 LVISTMIVLL
+14 LVISTLIVLL
-24 GVQAFF
+24 GVQAFSS
-30 NTQVRQYP
+30 TQVRQYP

-62 ISTPVQ
+62 VTAPIQ
-68 QVVASTVGIDF
+68 QVVSSTKGIDF
-79 VRSSSSNSVSI
+79 VRSSSSNSVSM
-90 VEVHMKLGE
+90 VEVHMKLGV

-108 STKVSSIRGELPIEA
+108 STKVSSIRGELPAET
-123 EDPVIAKQS
+123 EDPIIAKQA
-132 AEGFALAYYGF
+132 AEGFALAYYSF
-143 YSETLSD
+143 FSETLSD
-150 VEVTDY
+150 VEITDY

-162 PALATVK
+162 PALSTVN
-169 GVAEAEILGG
+169 GVGQAEILGG

-185 VWMDPVRMAAQQVSA
+185 VWMDPVRMAAHKVSA
-200 ADIVNA
+200 ADVVNA
-206 IGSENYQSAAGQ
+206 INADNYQSAAGQ
-218 TRGQLVQT
+218 ARGGLVQT

-233 SSDPDVFK
+233 SGDPAVFE
-241 RFIIREE
+241 RFVIREE
-248 GENKVRLGDVADIE
+248 GSNLVRLGDVADIE
-262 LGAENYDSLVM
+262 LGAEDYDSLIM

-299 TAELEKMKSSFPPGL
+299 TAELEKIKKSFPPGL
-314 QVAIA
+314 DAAIA
-319 YDSTEFIQASINE
+319 YDSTEFIEASIDE
-332 VILTLAQ
+332 VIVTLAQ
-339 ASIIVVIIIFLF
+339 AAVIVIIVIFLF
-351 LGSFRSTLIPL
+351 LGSFRSTLVPL
-362 VTIPLSIIGVLFY
+362 VTIPLSIVGVLFF
-375 MQIMGYSINLL
+375 MQLMGYSINLL

-413 GEGLRPFQAA
+413 GEGLKPMQAA

-452 GLTGVLFKEFAF
+452 GLTGILFQECAF

-471 ISTIIALT
+471 ISTIVALT
-479 LSPMMCSRVLKPTIA
+479 LSPMMCSRVLKPTVD

-501 VNDLFERIHLAYEE
+501 INHHFERLRLRYENFLAN
-515 ALASSLKTRSVTVVF
+515 SLKTRSVTVVF
-530 TFCILLVLMAMTLP
+530 VVCVVAML
-544 GILIGPQ
+544 GAM
-551 FQFIQNELAPEE
+551 FQFVQNELAPEE
-563 DQGVIFTF
+563 DQGVIFTVA
-571 SQAPDHTSLDYLNKY
+571 QPPDHANIDYLNKY

-594 REYQDEYQSSFM
+594 RAYEDEYESSFM
-606 ANGFGGPTVSFAG
+606 ANGFGGSTISFAG
-619 MLLKPWEER
+619 MLLSPWDQREL
-628 SMTSMEMIPRIQVAL
+628 SAMEMIPQIQSAL
-643 DQQPGLQSFAFNPA
+643 DQQPGLQSFAFNPP
-657 SLPGSSGNTPV
+657 SLPGASGNTPV

-673 TQQGYDQL
+673 TQQSYDQL
-681 FGVVQQVLAKARESG
+681 YGVVQQVLEKARESG
-696 KFFFIKS
+696 KFYFIKS

-713 VIIDRER
+713 ITIDRKR
-720 AESMGISMREIGQT
+720 AESMGVSMREIGQT
-734 LGAILAEGYV
+734 LGIILAEGYV

-759 ARRQE
+759 ARRSDRE
-764 RQNADIVSQYYV
+764 NLADISQYFV
-776 YSDSGEQIN
+776 YSNQGEQIN
-785 LSTMVEIDYT
+785 LSTLIDLKYNV
-795 AVPRELVQF
+795 VPAALVQF

-811 IDAVPA
+811 IDAVPG

-825 VLRDITTQVAPA
+825 LLREITEQVAPA
-837 GYTFDYQGQSRQLI
+837 GYSIDYQGQSRQLI
-851 QEGSVL
+851 QEGSAL

-895 AMIPMF
+895 AIVPMF
-901 LSMVSMNIY
+901 LWLGAMISY

-930 EFANEMQKNDNLSPT
+930 EFANEMQKNECLSPSE
-945 QAVIKAA
+945 AVIKAA
-952 SLRLRPILMTS
+952 SIRLRPILMTS

-991 VTGFAIGTLFTLF
+991 VSGFAIGTLFTLF
-1004 VLPVIYTFFAADH
+1004 VLPVIYTYFAADH
-1017 RPAIADE
+1017 RLLTFENDE
-1024 TLLPSQLV
+1024 PLTASQLV

>member
-14 LVISTMIVLL
+14 LVISTLIVLL

-62 ISTPVQ
+62 ITTPIQ
-68 QVVASTVGIDF
+68 QAVSSTVGIDF
-79 VRSSSSNSVSI
+79 VRSSSSNSVSV
-90 VEVHMKLGE
+90 VEVHMKLGV

-108 STKVSSIRGELPIEA
+108 STKVSSIRGELPIES
-123 EDPVIAKQS
+123 EDPVIAKLS

-169 GVAEAEILGG
+169 GVAQAEILGG

-185 VWMDPVRMAAQQVSA
+185 VWMDPLRMAALRVSA

-206 IGSENYQSAAGQ
+206 ISAENYQSAAGQ

-233 SSDPDVFK
+233 TGDPEIFK

-248 GENKVRLGDVADIE
+248 GDNKVRLGDVAEIE

-314 QVAIA
+314 NVAIA

-332 VILTLAQ
+332 VIFTLAQ
-339 ASIIVVIIIFLF
+339 ASLIVVVVIFLF
-351 LGSFRSTLIPL
+351 LGSFRSTMIPL

-413 GEGLRPFQAA
+413 GEGLRPLQAA

-479 LSPMMCSRVLKPTIA
+479 LSPMMCSRLLKPTIS
-494 NNAYARF
+494 NNAYARY
-501 VNDLFERIHLAYEE
+501 VNDLFEGIHRRYEN
-515 ALASSLKTRSVTVVF
+515 ALANSLKTRSVTVVF
-530 TFCILLVLMAMTLP
+530 V
-544 GILIGPQ
+544 IGVVVMLASM
-551 FQFIQNELAPEE
+551 FQFIQTELAPEE

-571 SQAPDHTSLDYLNKY
+571 SQAPDHSSLDYLNKY

-594 REYQDEYQSSFM
+594 RKYEDEYQSSFM
-606 ANGFGGPTVSFAG
+606 ANGFAGPTVSFAG
-619 MLLKPWEER
+619 MLLKPWEDR
-628 SMTSMEMIPRIQVAL
+628 NLTSIEMIPEIQQAL
-643 DQQPGLQSFAFNPA
+643 DQQPGLQSFAFNPP
-657 SLPGSSGNTPV
+657 SLPGASGNTPV

-673 TQQGYDQL
+673 TQQSYDQL
-681 FGVVQQVLAKARESG
+681 YGVVQQVLNKARESG

-713 VIIDRER
+713 VTINRER
-720 AESMGISMREIGQT
+720 SDSMGISMREIGQT
-734 LGAILAEGYV
+734 LGVILAEGYV

-759 ARRQE
+759 ARREE
-764 RQNADIVSQYYV
+764 RQNAEIVGQYFV
-776 YSDSGEQIN
+776 YSDRGEQIN
-785 LSTMVEIDYT
+785 LSTLVDIDYT
-795 AVPRELVQF
+795 SVPRELVQF

-811 IDAVPA
+811 IDAVPG

-825 VLRDITTQVAPA
+825 ILREITEQVAPA

-857 ALTFGFAIIVVFL
+857 ALTFGFAIVIVFL
-870 VLAAQYESLRDP
+870 ILAAQYESLRDP
-882 LIILT
+882 FIILT

-895 AMIPMF
+895 ALIPMF
-901 LSMVSMNIY
+901 LSQVSMNIY

-930 EFANEMQKNDNLSPT
+930 EFANEMQKNDNLSPVE
-945 QAVIKAA
+945 AVIKAA
-952 SLRLRPILMTS
+952 SIRLRPILMTS

-970 MPLVIASGAGAA
+970 MPLVVASGAGAA

-991 VTGFAIGTLFTLF
+991 VSGFAIGTLFTLF

-1017 RPAIADE
+1017 RPTVVVDE
-1024 TLLPSQLV
+1024 ELLPSQLV